1 MNDTALV
8 LTIAAAVGAAIPI
21 ALAALGELLAERSGV
36 LNLGIE
42 GMMLVGAVTA
52 FLVGDGTGNL
62 WLALVIGMAA
72 AACLALVHAFLSV
85 TLRANQIVSGLA
97 LVIFGTGL
105 ATFIGKP
112 IEGRPLATDLHRVRI
127 GALADIPVL
136 GPVLFRQDPIV
147 YATVA
152 LAAAIA
158 FYLNKTRPGLSLR
171 AVGES
176 PATADST
183 GLDVARTRYVHVLAG
198 GALAGAGGAYLILAQ
213 VPSWSQAGTTSGLGW
228 IALALVVFGSW
239 NPWRVLFGALLFGLA
254 RRANFFLQ
262 DAGVSVPAEILSM
275 LPYALTI
282 IVLVVWGSRDLR
294 RRVGA
299 PASLGLAFARDER

>member
-1 MNDTALV
+1 VNDTALV

-21 ALAALGELLAERSGV
+21 ALAGLGELLAERSGV

-62 WLALVIGMAA
+62 WLALVVGMVAA
-72 AACLALVHAFLSV
+72 AGLALVHAFLCV
-85 TLRANQIVSGLA
+85 TMRANQIVSGLA

-105 ATFIGKP
+105 ATFLGKP
-112 IEGRPLATDLHRVRI
+112 IDVGP
-127 GALADIPVL
+127 LADIPVL
-136 GPVLFRQDPIV
+136 GPVLFLQDPLV
-147 YATVA
+147 YVTVA
-152 LAAAIA
+152 LTAAIA
-158 FYLNKTRPGLSLR
+158 FYLDRTRPGLSLR

-183 GLDVARTRYVHVLAG
+183 GVDVSRTRYVHVAIG
-198 GALAGAGGAYLILAQ
+198 GALAGAGGAYLILGQ

-228 IALALVVFGSW
+228 IALALVVFASW

-262 DAGVSVPAEILSM
+262 DAGVSVPAELLAM
-275 LPYALTI
+275 LPYLLTI

-299 PASLGLAFARDER
+299 PAALGLAFVRDER

>member
-8 LTIAAAVGAAIPI
+8 LTIAAAVAAAVPI

-42 GMMLVGAVTA
+42 GMMLIGAVTA
-52 FLVGDGTGNL
+52 FLVGDGTGSL
-62 WLALVIGMAA
+62 WLALVVGMVA
-72 AACLALVHAFLSV
+72 AACLALVHAFLCV

-97 LVIFGTGL
+97 LVILGTGL
-105 ATFIGKP
+105 ATFVGKP
-112 IEGRPLATDLHRVRI
+112 IEGRPLATDLR
-127 GALADIPVL
+127 ALRLGPLSDLPVV
-136 GPVLFRQDPIV
+136 GPVLFEQDPVV

-152 LAAAIA
+152 LAAVIA
-158 FYLNKTRPGLSLR
+158 LYLDRTRPGLSLR

-183 GLDVARTRYVHVLAG
+183 GLDVVRIRYLHVVLG

-213 VPSWSQAGTTSGLGW
+213 VPSWSQDGTTSGLGF
-228 IALALVVFGSW
+228 IALALVVFASW

-262 DAGVSVPAEILSM
+262 DAGVSVPAEVLSM
-275 LPYALTI
+275 LPYVLTI
-282 IVLVVWGSRDLR
+282 VVLVVWGSRDLR

-299 PASLGLAFARDER
+299 PAALGLAFVRDER